1 MAEKFA
7 TIDEYIGS
15 FPEDVQAV
23 LQKVRRTIRKVVPDG
38 EETISYQIPTVKL
51 HGKYVVYFSGW
62 KSHISVYPLPS
73 GDEAFE
79 RDIAPYKAGKG
90 TAKFPLNKPIPYDLI
105 KRMTDLLLE
114 ERTGGPQ

>member
-1 MAEKFA
+1 M
-7 TIDEYIGS
+7 
-15 FPEDVQAV
+15 
-23 LQKVRRTIRKVVPDG
+23 PDG

-105 KRMTDLLLE
+105 KRMTVRPARTSARWSTVT
-114 ERTGGPQ
+114 ERHPSDGSLILPFRDPAGV